1 MMIVS
6 KQTRAGADKGNGVIL
21 TYKKKHL
28 QEQPEGSKRWKQE
41 AAKGS
46 RQFSACLGFV
56 SLQGGFAPAVFQNL
70 GCIEQALSPTFNLHT
85 NM

>member
-46 RQFSACLGFV
+46 
-56 SLQGGFAPAVFQNL
+56 NL
-70 GCIEQALSPTFNLHT
+70 GKLLWLGSFLLVLASYLCKAALHLRFSKI
-85 NM
+85 